1 MLALRKIAAA
11 PGLWL
16 DEISEPRAGPGDV
29 LLEVM
34 AAGICGTDLHI
45 ADWSGGYEAMAAA
58 MPVTLGHEFVG
69 RVRHFGEGTDGIAV
83 GTRVVV
89 RPSVVCRRCERCRAG
104 RAEDCTTRTGI
115 GIGRNGGFAAL
126 AAVPAENCVA
136 LPDELD
142 DAVAALAEPMT
153 VSTEAVDTGGVK
165 PGDTVL
171 VIGPGTIGQGAA
183 LAAEMAGAARVV
195 VAGRN
200 DAIRLA
206 AVEALGFPETVD
218 TAGTTLRAA
227 LARSGLPVS
236 YDVIIEA
243 AGAPAAVPEAIDLLA
258 LRGVL
263 VICGIHPSPVPID
276 LTALVRRHQQIRGS
290 YRSPLATWPRVIALM
305 AAQQERIRR
314 MISEEVPLSAG
325 LDAFAKASRR
335 AASKIVLR
343 P

>member
-1 MLALRKIAAA
+1 MLALRKAAPA

-16 DEISEPRAGPGDV
+16 GEISEPTAGPGEV

-89 RPSVVCRRCERCRAG
+89 RPSVVCGRCERCRSG

-115 GIGRNGGFAAL
+115 GIARNGGFAAL
-126 AAVPAENCVA
+126 AAIPAENCIA
-136 LPDELD
+136 LPDALD

-165 PGDTVL
+165 PGDMVL

-183 LAAEMAGAARVV
+183 LAAEVAGAARVV
-195 VAGRN
+195 VAGRD
-200 DAIRLA
+200 DAVRLA
-206 AVEALGFPETVD
+206 TVEALGFPETVD
-218 TAGTTLRAA
+218 TAGTTL
-227 LARSGLPVS
+227 
-236 YDVIIEA
+236 IIEA
-243 AGAPAAVPEAIDLLA
+243 AGAPAVVPEAIDLLA

-263 VICGIHPSPVPID
+263 VICGIHPRPAPID

-314 MISEEVPLSAG
+314 MISEERPLAAG
-325 LDAFAKASRR
+325 LDAFARASRR
-335 AASKIVLR
+335 IASKIVLR